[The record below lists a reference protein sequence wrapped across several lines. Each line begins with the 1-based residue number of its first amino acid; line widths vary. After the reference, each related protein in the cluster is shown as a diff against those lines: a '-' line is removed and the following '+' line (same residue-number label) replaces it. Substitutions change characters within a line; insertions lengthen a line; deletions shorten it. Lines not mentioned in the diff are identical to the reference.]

1 MESYDNIFDFDED
14 GLLELKRKFPFS
26 CVPDLAINEKAYQ
39 ANGNISVVKM
49 LELINKTNNS
59 GLALASI
66 VSLINEKQKTGGGRT
81 TEVPEIPGNET
92 DEDNITEYLNEGIAT
107 EQLAKVYLQQGL
119 KKEAI
124 EIYKKISLQNKKKV
138 IHLQNFRKSI

>member
-66 VSLINEKQKTGGGRT
+66 VSLINENRKQ
-81 TEVPEIPGNET
+81 EVVELLKYLKFRVMKLMK
-92 DEDNITEYLNEGIAT
+92 IT
-107 EQLAKVYLQQGL
+107 LQ
-119 KKEAI
+119 
-124 EIYKKISLQNKKKV
+124 
-138 IHLQNFRKSI
+138 SI